1 MEDRIMKLYK
11 ELDFFYLIIHLLKM
25 TALMSKTDVFRY
37 GKFKRKHGEGFVLY
51 VSVNKGLEKTLQ
63 NIPRYGQYS

>member
-25 TALMSKTDVFRY
+25 IVLM
-37 GKFKRKHGEGFVLY
+37 
-51 VSVNKGLEKTLQ
+51 NKMRCIQ
-63 NIPRYGQYS
+63 IWQI